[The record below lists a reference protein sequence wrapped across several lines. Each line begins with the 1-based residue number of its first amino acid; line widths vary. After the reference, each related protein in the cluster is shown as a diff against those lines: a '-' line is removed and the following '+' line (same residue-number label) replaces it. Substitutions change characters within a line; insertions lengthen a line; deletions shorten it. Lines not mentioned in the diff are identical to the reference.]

1 MVWIYCAASL
11 TLVTYLSASFVR
23 RVPEY
28 GYAVLVAFYT
38 IYLGVSQIVAVRIVR
53 FDLGFYSLF
62 APAAVFLYPFVAQAL
77 DMINEVYGIRRAR
90 MAILIAFLTQI
101 LLVLFLI
108 ITAALPPAPFFL
120 QEEAWQKIFHQGIRI
135 TAASWA
141 SFLICQNLDAHI
153 FSWLKRRY
161 ERKVLLRSVSSD
173 LLNLTVDSFLF
184 VLFAFWGVAPVGPLI
199 LGQVISKN
207 VIGLLDTP
215 WFLWYRKMV
224 KPSFHEGRLDEPA
237 LK

>member
-1 MVWIYCAASL
+1 MSL

-77 DMINEVYGIRRAR
+77 DMINEVYGISKAR

-135 TAASWA
+135 TAASWG

-161 ERKVLLRSVSSD
+161 EQRVLLRSVSSD

-224 KPSFHEGRLDEPA
+224 KLSLREGRLHEPA
-237 LK
+237 LQ